1 MPVHLDFE
9 IRSAVNL
16 KNHGAFRWLEDP
28 SSRILCLAYSIDG
41 APVSLWWPWF
51 PLIPEELKHPDLSFL
66 VGAEPPLELF
76 ERIEA
81 GDELWAHN
89 ATFER
94 AAFELVC
101 GPRLGWPVPDPTQWR
116 CTMAMCA
123 AHALPLSL
131 EGACRVLGLPERK
144 DERGARIMRKL
155 TQPRRRTKKDWSRWH
170 ERPNELRQLFA
181 YCAQDVRTEM
191 GLARILRPL
200 SATEL
205 EVYHVDQAVN
215 FRGVQV
221 DLELCEAAD
230 QAGKLRAVKLKDE
243 VHRLTGGEVES
254 FTQVECQ
261 KAWLKERGVILPDL
275 TKETVRDALARDE
288 AEAQN
293 NGDPMPAECRRLL
306 SLRTAGGKTSVAKFA
321 KFIQTTSADGR
332 LRAGYQYHGAR
343 TGRWAGRG
351 AQLHNLTKGV
361 SQEDQEWII
370 HTVKKG
376 GLPLMELF
384 WTDPIHKLSTVIRGA
399 LVAAP
404 GMKLV
409 VADYSAIEARGVA
422 WLSGQDDLLELYREG
437 VDLYCWMAGHVFECD
452 PDEVLERYHAGDPF
466 RRFVGKQL
474 VLGCGYQMG
483 ASRFRSYCAGMG
495 VAISE
500 ALAERGVA
508 IYRERTPMIRAHWK
522 GVEAAAIAAVQN
534 PGKQYKYRKTKWKKV
549 GRFLHVQLPSGRI
562 LSYYRPFVK
571 KETVKIPEKRLQDGT
586 IREAH
591 TFEAWKLRYHG
602 MKDHRWGRIAT
613 FGGSLTENVCQ
624 ATTRD
629 LMADAMVR
637 LERMDL
643 AVVMHSHDELI
654 LEVTEEFNDAAGML
668 TYQMEQIP
676 PWAEGLPVKVEAW
689 EGRRYR
695 K

>member
-1 MPVHLDFE
+1 
-9 IRSAVNL
+9 
-16 KNHGAFRWLEDP
+16 
-28 SSRILCLAYSIDG
+28 
-41 APVSLWWPWF
+41 
-51 PLIPEELKHPDLSFL
+51 
-66 VGAEPPLELF
+66 
-76 ERIEA
+76 
-81 GDELWAHN
+81 
-89 ATFER
+89 
-94 AAFELVC
+94 
-101 GPRLGWPVPDPTQWR
+101 
-116 CTMAMCA
+116 
-123 AHALPLSL
+123 
-131 EGACRVLGLPERK
+131 
-144 DERGARIMRKL
+144 
-155 TQPRRRTKKDWSRWH
+155 
-170 ERPNELRQLFA
+170 
-181 YCAQDVRTEM
+181 
-191 GLARILRPL
+191 
-200 SATEL
+200 
-205 EVYHVDQAVN
+205 
-215 FRGVQV
+215 
-221 DLELCEAAD
+221 
-230 QAGKLRAVKLKDE
+230 
-243 VHRLTGGEVES
+243 
-254 FTQVECQ
+254 
-261 KAWLKERGVILPDL
+261 
-275 TKETVRDALARDE
+275 
-288 AEAQN
+288 
-293 NGDPMPAECRRLL
+293 MPAECRRLL

-522 GVEAAAIAAVQN
+522 GVEAAATGAPVLQAA
-534 PGKQYKYRKTKWKKV
+534 G
-549 GRFLHVQLPSGRI
+549 SGRHRRR
-562 LSYYRPFVK
+562 SEPG
-571 KETVKIPEKRLQDGT
+571 ETVQIPEDEVEEGGPLSPRPAPVRPDPLLLSPFREEGDSEDPGEEAPGRDDPGGPY
-586 IREAH
+586 IRSMEAPLSRDERSSMGKDRH
-591 TFEAWKLRYHG
+591 VRRIPHG
-602 MKDHRWGRIAT
+602 
-613 FGGSLTENVCQ
+613 
-624 ATTRD
+624 
-629 LMADAMVR
+629 
-637 LERMDL
+637 ERMPGHHPGPDGGRHGSPG
-643 AVVMHSHDELI
+643 AHGPGRG
-654 LEVTEEFNDAAGML
+654 DA
-668 TYQMEQIP
+668 
-676 PWAEGLPVKVEAW
+676 
-689 EGRRYR
+689 
-695 K
+695 